1 MKSIAAWAGTQDSTG
16 LRRWL
21 QIGLGALWVLDGA
34 LQYQPYMFSRT
45 FVTGIIDPAGTR
57 SPAVVANA
65 VTGVGHVLLHDV
77 VLFNAAF
84 ATTQLAIGLGLL
96 WRPAVK
102 GALVGTMAWGLA
114 VWLLGEGLGGILTGS
129 ATPLTGA
136 PGAAVLYVLL
146 AVLIWPARA
155 PSESRPR
162 AASDGPV
169 TEGSTGAAAP
179 AISVADASPLGP
191 RWSRLCWLL
200 LWGGSAYLLLQA
212 PVRAPGYLSSTI
224 GGLADSEPGWLA
236 SIDRSVAHAVGSSG
250 GGVSVV
256 LAIIFLLV
264 GVAVFIPAATRPAL
278 VLAALS
284 AAAIWVLAE
293 NLGGILTGQGTDPNT
308 GPLLILLAAAYLPCR
323 PRRHAATERAAV
335 QSGSQPVRATP
346 DRELRAVAVFSE
358 SQSSPAHPPTWRNRA
373 ALPGRAHDHRG
384 RDRRRRRQSPPGRS
398 ADAGQVLRPL
408 PAVLGR
414 TGTWPCAASA
424 PSTAQKGV
432 S

>member
-1 MKSIAAWAGTQDSTG
+1 
-16 LRRWL
+16 
-21 QIGLGALWVLDGA
+21 
-34 LQYQPYMFSRT
+34 
-45 FVTGIIDPAGTR
+45 
-57 SPAVVANA
+57 
-65 VTGVGHVLLHDV
+65 
-77 VLFNAAF
+77 
-84 ATTQLAIGLGLL
+84 
-96 WRPAVK
+96 VK

-146 AVLIWPARA
+146 AVLIWPPRA

-162 AASDGPV
+162 AASDGPA
-169 TEGSTGAAAP
+169 TEGSTGAPAP

-200 LWGGSAYLLLQA
+200 LWGGSTYLLLQA

-224 GGLADSEPGWLA
+224 GGLGDSEPGWLA

-250 GGVSVV
+250 GVVSVV

-264 GVAVFIPAATRPAL
+264 GLAVFIRAATRPAL

-323 PRRHAATERAAV
+323 PRRHAATERERQA
-335 QSGSQPVRATP
+335 QSASQPVRTTP

-358 SQSSPAHPPTWRNRA
+358 SHPSPAHPPT
-373 ALPGRAHDHRG
+373 
-384 RDRRRRRQSPPGRS
+384 
-398 ADAGQVLRPL
+398 
-408 PAVLGR
+408 
-414 TGTWPCAASA
+414 
-424 PSTAQKGV
+424 
-432 S
+432 

>member
-1 MKSIAAWAGTQDSTG
+1 
-16 LRRWL
+16 
-21 QIGLGALWVLDGA
+21 
-34 LQYQPYMFSRT
+34 
-45 FVTGIIDPAGTR
+45 
-57 SPAVVANA
+57 
-65 VTGVGHVLLHDV
+65 
-77 VLFNAAF
+77 
-84 ATTQLAIGLGLL
+84 
-96 WRPAVK
+96 
-102 GALVGTMAWGLA
+102 
-114 VWLLGEGLGGILTGS
+114 
-129 ATPLTGA
+129 
-136 PGAAVLYVLL
+136 
-146 AVLIWPARA
+146 
-155 PSESRPR
+155 
-162 AASDGPV
+162 
-169 TEGSTGAAAP
+169 
-179 AISVADASPLGP
+179 
-191 RWSRLCWLL
+191 
-200 LWGGSAYLLLQA
+200 
-212 PVRAPGYLSSTI
+212 
-224 GGLADSEPGWLA
+224 
-236 SIDRSVAHAVGSSG
+236 VAHAVGSSG
-250 GGVSVV
+250 GVVSVV

-264 GVAVFIPAATRPAL
+264 GLAVFIRAATRPAL

-424 PSTAQKGV
+424 TSTAQKGV